1 MRSTWQL
8 VPEDR
13 LTFEQIY
20 QKLTEFTKKE
30 ENGLLC
36 DDLNACQKFET
47 FERTNQTFFE
57 A

>member
-47 FERTNQTFFE
+47 FERTN
-57 A
+57 